1 MSPRTPKALAA
12 LLFGVACTAIES
24 DTLARPTVDTL
35 ASGAIRVGNSGP
47 TRWRDHTAG
56 WQMVE
61 TARIRGDEGTT
72 GELIEPQAL
81 AVDAQGRIWVV
92 DQKPAVI
99 KVYGPDGTFIRAVG
113 REGQGPGEF
122 TVGFIAVRGEYV
134 VLQDPR
140 ASRATLWDTAGAFL
154 RSWHT
159 ACCYWAPIHIDR
171 EERIYIPS
179 PHPPEARESIQATW
193 LRYRPDG
200 TLVDTLV
207 VPRLSAAEQKVW
219 TIRSGA
225 GQNRMMM
232 STGIPFAPSQLSA
245 YDPAGGVLVGWS
257 GEYSLVV
264 TRTGTD
270 TAGIFGRSWAPE
282 PITGEMKRDTVE
294 AMVGRLTSR
303 NRMEEGLVRGA
314 INAGDIPDVMPAFLG
329 LHVDEAGYR
338 WVRLGAAPVEG
349 GMLYD
354 VFDPDGAWLGPVR
367 VPATFSPWDPQHWGR
382 DGLVLS
388 TIDEDGMPVVLVYRV
403 EGRSKDP

>member
-1 MSPRTPKALAA
+1 MSPRSSIALAG
-12 LLFGVACTAIES
+12 LFLGAACTAGES
-24 DTLARPTVDTL
+24 DTFARPTFDTL
-35 ASGAIRVGNSGP
+35 ASGVIRVRNTGP

-61 TARIRGDEGTT
+61 AARITGNEGTA

-81 AVDAQGRIWVV
+81 AVDAQDRIWVV

-99 KVYGPDGTFIRAVG
+99 KVYAPDGTFIRSVG

-122 TVGFIAVRGEYV
+122 QVGFIAIRGEHV
-134 VLQDPR
+134 VVQDPR
-140 ASRATLWDTAGAFL
+140 TSRATLFDTAGTFI

-159 ACCYWAPIHIDR
+159 ACCYWSPIHMDR
-171 EERIYIPS
+171 ESRIYIPS

-200 TLVDTLV
+200 KLVDTLV
-207 VPRLSAAEQKVW
+207 IPRLTAAEQKVW

-225 GQNRMMM
+225 GQNRIMM
-232 STGIPFAPSQLSA
+232 SMGIPFAPSQLSA
-245 YDPAGGVLVGWS
+245 YDPAGGVLTGWS
-257 GEYSLVV
+257 GDYSLVV

-270 TAGIFGRSWAPE
+270 TVGIFGRSWAPE

-294 AMVGRLTSR
+294 SMVGRMTR
-303 NRMEEGLVRGA
+303 QNRMDEALVRGTFSA
-314 INAGDIPDVMPAFLG
+314 SDIPDAMPAFLG
-329 LHVDEAGYR
+329 IHVDEAGYR
-338 WVRLGAAPVEG
+338 WIRLGAAPVQG
-349 GMLYD
+349 GMIYD

-367 VPATFSPWDPQHWGR
+367 VPATFSPWAPQHWGR

-403 EGRSKDP
+403 EGRKKDG